1 MGNPI
6 AFPAIRSTFD
16 PLQEAARSLFKFK
29 SESVTEI
36 SSLHRSAFREEGDAE
51 QIDARRAFVAVSP
64 VMREVRRDVDQ
75 VAKVDAGVLILGES
89 GTGKEVIARLIHKL
103 SSRSPRKF
111 MKINCAALPAELL
124 ESELFGY
131 EAGAF
136 TGAQRATAGRFEYCN
151 KGTIF
156 LDEIAEMSVSPQAKL
171 LQVLQDGEFSRLG
184 SAATIQVDVRVI
196 AATNVNVQKA
206 VQAGT
211 LRSDLYYRLNVFT
224 IFLPALRDRREDIP
238 YLLNH
243 FMTTWSTTY
252 GRPRIPL
259 HRRALEACASY
270 HWPGNVRELENFVKR
285 CLVVGD
291 VDKVVDR
298 LGTNAHFDHPAPGP
312 CSHSSGQAECTDL
325 KSMVRGLKH
334 DAERVAIVQALEKAS
349 GCKQEAARTLG
360 ISLRALYYK
369 IQRYGVGE
377 PPTDGYQTRNGT
389 GNTVNG
395 YVVLR

>member
-6 AFPAIRSTFD
+6 AFPVIRSSID
-16 PLQEAARSLFKFK
+16 PSQDAVRPLPKC
-29 SESVTEI
+29 ESFAEI
-36 SSLHRSAFREEGDAE
+36 SSLQRSASREEGDAE
-51 QIDARRAFVAVSP
+51 QVDARRAFVAVSP
-64 VMREVRRDVDQ
+64 AMREMRRDIDQ

-103 SSRSPRKF
+103 SSRAPRKF
-111 MKINCAALPAELL
+111 MKVNCAALPAELL

-136 TGAQRATAGRFEYCN
+136 TGAQRSTAGRFENCN

-224 IFLPALRDRREDIP
+224 ICLPALRDRREDIP

-243 FMTTWSTTY
+243 FMATWSASY
-252 GRPRIPL
+252 GRPRVPL

-270 HWPGNVRELENFVKR
+270 PWPGNVRELENFVKR

-298 LGTNAHFDHPAPGP
+298 LGSEAHFDQSAPEPSPVP
-312 CSHSSGQAECTDL
+312 CSHASGQAECRDL

-334 DAERVAIVQALEKAS
+334 DAERAAIVQALEKAS
-349 GCKQEAARTLG
+349 GSRQEAARILG
-360 ISLRALYYK
+360 ISLRTLYYK
-369 IQRYGVGE
+369 IRRYGLGE
-377 PPTDGYQTRNGT
+377 PSEVRYPDWMGQ
-389 GNTVNG
+389 VIP
-395 YVVLR
+395 